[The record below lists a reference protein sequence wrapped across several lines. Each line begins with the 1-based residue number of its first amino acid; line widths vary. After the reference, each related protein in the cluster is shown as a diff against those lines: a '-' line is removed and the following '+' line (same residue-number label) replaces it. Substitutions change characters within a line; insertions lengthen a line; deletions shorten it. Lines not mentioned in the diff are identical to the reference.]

1 MNMRSVLARPDLSDH
16 PVDVGH
22 RSEVAILAQL
32 VRQGYRV
39 LLPFGVNQRYDMVLD
54 NNGRLLKVQCKTGR
68 LREGAIRFRSQ
79 SVQSN
84 TAGTRVRAYS
94 GEVDFFAVYCPE
106 NDRVYLIPADEVPTR
121 GMYLRVDRP
130 RNRQRKRVRW
140 AEDYVLPA

>member
-1 MNMRSVLARPDLSDH
+1 MCSVLVGPDLSDH

-22 RSEVAILAQL
+22 RSEAAILAQL

-54 NNGRLLKVQCKTGR
+54 NNGMLLKVQCKTGR

-84 TAGTRVRAYS
+84 TAGTRARAYS

-106 NDRVYLIPADEVPTR
+106 NDRVYLIPADEVPAT
-121 GMYLRVDRP
+121 GMYLRVERP
-130 RNRQRKRVRW
+130 RNSQRKRVRW
-140 AEDYVLPA
+140 AEDYALPA